1 MPPKMASSSFLL
13 SLLTSLLFSC
23 SMAMASPD
31 QNRTS
36 SYIHRSC
43 SRTLYPALCFA
54 SLSPYEDQ
62 VGTDPVLLARFAMNV
77 TLARLKPLS
86 IRLASLR
93 RRSALAPSY
102 SGEGSTATIKDCSGL
117 ISDATDLVKKSEK
130 EMTGLEGKVGPEVMW
145 RISNA
150 QTWLSAAITDE
161 STCTDEFDAG
171 SGGTGEDVEQVCTNV
186 KRAKKLTSNALALV
200 NCLVNS

>member
-1 MPPKMASSSFLL
+1 MASIALFF

-23 SMAMASPD
+23 SMAMASAD
-31 QNRTS
+31 QNWT
-36 SYIHRSC
+36 SYIHDSC
-43 SRTLYPALCFA
+43 SRTLYPGLCYA
-54 SLSPYEDQ
+54 SLSPYADQ
-62 VGTDPVLLARFAMNV
+62 VGSDPVLLARFAMNV

-86 IRLASLR
+86 IRIASLR
-93 RRSALAPSY
+93 RQWAIAPTY
-102 SGEGSTATIKDCSGL
+102 SGNGATKSLKDCSGL
-117 ISDATDLVKKSEK
+117 VSDATDLVKKSEK
-130 EMTGLEGKVGPEVMW
+130 EVTGLEGKVGPEVTW

-161 STCTDEFDAG
+161 DTCTDEFDNR
-171 SGGTGEDVEQVCTNV
+171 SGEAGEDAELVCNKL